1 MEKATSW
8 RRIRYPEFVVEHET
22 RAKAKIC
29 DWMMQTLEKNSPTLW
44 IGVGL

>member
-22 RAKAKIC
+22 GAKAKIC
-29 DWMMQTLEKNSPTLW
+29 DWMMQTLEK
-44 IGVGL
+44 